1 MSAKGKYDPANPAN
15 RLRLD
20 PKWAFGTFP
29 GLISTFFGVGLLR
42 PAPGTW
48 GSLAAMLV
56 FGLLSPYVGREA
68 WFVLTALLFVL
79 GAWACER
86 AGRTVGVMDHGGFV
100 IDEVVA
106 VWAIAL
112 ALPSGWGWWFA
123 AFAVFR
129 LFDIVKIWPASWID
143 HRLKTGFGV
152 MLDDLFAALYAWAA
166 IELALALYWRIYG

>member
-1 MSAKGKYDPANPAN
+1 MSARGKYDPANPAN

-100 IDEVVA
+100 VA

>member
-1 MSAKGKYDPANPAN
+1 MSARGKYDPANPAN

-129 LFDIVKIWPASWID
+129 LFDIVKIWPASGID

-152 MLDDLFAALYAWAA
+152 RLDDLFAALYAWAA